1 MTVLPWALLDALPE
15 NFVQV
20 ASMVLHS
27 CRYMVRPTVGIVP
40 SNASVNI
47 KIYMVP
53 QEKYT
58 DELRGCKDR
67 FLIHSIPVSTK
78 AETDLHKVFSGQGR
92 QDFRLK
98 VLVVGSC
105 TGINAEVPMTI
116 CLYRRV

>member
-1 MTVLPWALLDALPE
+1 
-15 NFVQV
+15 
-20 ASMVLHS
+20 MVSQL

-98 VLVVGSC
+98 VLVVSSC
-105 TGINAEVPMTI
+105 TDWQCNATEHPSSQKVSA
-116 CLYRRV
+116 

>member
-1 MTVLPWALLDALPE
+1 MHDDSASPGIPSGLTQHLSYEQIP
-15 NFVQV
+15 
-20 ASMVLHS
+20 SMVLS
-27 CRYMVRPTVGIVP
+27 LCRYMVRPTVGVVP
-40 SNASVNI
+40 SNESVNI

-78 AETDLHKVFSGQGR
+78 AEIDLHKVFSGQGR

-98 VLVVGSC
+98 VLVVSSC
-105 TGINAEVPMTI
+105 LDSAGRP
-116 CLYRRV
+116 

>member
-1 MTVLPWALLDALPE
+1 MGV
-15 NFVQV
+15 
-20 ASMVLHS
+20 
-27 CRYMVRPTVGIVP
+27 VP
-40 SNASVNI
+40 SDASVNI

-98 VLVVGSC
+98 VLVVSSC
-105 TGINAEVPMTI
+105 NG
-116 CLYRRV
+116 